1 MISYLSYAPSDED
14 YIEPEPYYGPV
25 EPNPNHIPADL
36 VVDR

>member
-14 YIEPEPYYGPV
+14 YIEPEPYYGLV

-36 VVDR
+36 VADR